1 MIDSTL
7 LTRTDDNSMIK
18 GVPGAFILHP
28 LTDAMLLVN
37 NIVMLLWNER
47 HKIYR

>member
-7 LTRTDDNSMIK
+7 LTRTDDKSIIK
-18 GVPGAFILHP
+18 GVSGAFVLHP

-37 NIVMLLWNER
+37 NIVMEG
-47 HKIYR
+47 KI